1 MNKTRKNKRTNKR
14 TRTNKRIKK
23 NKITRT
29 KNNKIIG
36 GGADIY
42 SLKGKKI
49 CGDRFDLY
57 FNEVFASSSYYVYSL
72 CKDKELNDC
81 NETLA
86 KIYELTRQF
95 WNKKEDINEEA
106 EYMKLAFE
114 LGVSPEF
121 LGIQYCEYDGKKYA
135 ILIVK
140 HYGSGNLTDLLRY
153 DYYEENKDEINSKL
167 KQILDTLYEAKI
179 SHNDLRSDNFL
190 YRMNEHGDIEFK
202 IIDFD
207 LAQPFEDGDERKYT
221 IENLNQFEEED
232 VNGKRVTMRGN
243 DIYVA

>member
-1 MNKTRKNKRTNKR
+1 MN
-14 TRTNKRIKK
+14 
-23 NKITRT
+23 
-29 KNNKIIG
+29 
-36 GGADIY
+36 
-42 SLKGKKI
+42 
-49 CGDRFDLY
+49 
-57 FNEVFASSSYYVYSL
+57 
-72 CKDKELNDC
+72 
-81 NETLA
+81 
-86 KIYELTRQF
+86 
-95 WNKKEDINEEA
+95 
-106 EYMKLAFE
+106 LAFE

-121 LGIQYCEYDGKKYA
+121 LGLQYCKYDGNEYA

-153 DYYEENKDEINSKL
+153 DYYEENKDEINRKL

-179 SHNDLRSDNFL
+179 SHNDLHSNNFL

-207 LAQPFEDGDERKYT
+207 LAQPFEDGDIKKYT
-221 IENLNQFEEED
+221 IKNLNRFEEED

>member
-1 MNKTRKNKRTNKR
+1 MSKTRKNKK
-14 TRTNKRIKK
+14 IKK
-23 NKITRT
+23 NKKTRT
-29 KNNKIIG
+29 RTRIRTKIN
-36 GGADIY
+36 GGADVY
-42 SLKGKKI
+42 SLKTKKI

-57 FNEVFASSSYYVYSL
+57 FNEVFASSNYYVYSL

-86 KIYELTRQF
+86 KIYEFKTQF
-95 WNKKEDINEEA
+95 WNKKENIDKEA

-121 LGIQYCEYDGKKYA
+121 LGIQYCKYDGKEYA

-179 SHNDLRSDNFL
+179 AHNDLHSDNFL

-207 LAQPFEDGDERKYT
+207 LAEPFEDGDTRKYT
-221 IENLNQFEEED
+221 IENLNRFEEEI
-232 VNGKRVTMRGN
+232 NGKKVIKQGN
-243 DIYVA
+243 DINVAS